1 MKKEYIIP
9 VFVSHLGCPET
20 CVFCNQKKISGQE
33 TDVTKEDVKETIEKH
48 LKNFD
53 PANRKVE
60 IAFFGGS
67 FTAISEEIQNVFLE
81 VANEYIKQKKVD
93 SIRISTRPDYI
104 SKDILKRLKKY
115 NVRTIELGVQSSN
128 DYILKKSQRGHTF
141 ADVIKASKLIR
152 RFGITLGHQMMV
164 GLPESTEI
172 DEINTA
178 KALIKL
184 KPQIMRIYPVLVIKG
199 TALDRMYESGE
210 YKPLTIIQ
218 AVERAKAVT
227 ELFNAKRIKVIRIGL
242 QVTDEKV
249 SEKIK
254 KINFKVK
261 VVEIAVNPA
270 DVNNFVGQKRENIRK
285 LHSVYNVETL
295 IKVDKKIKLGKFKI
309 KVLESYQN

>member
-67 FTAISEEIQNVFLE
+67 FTAISEEIQNGFLE

-184 KPQIMRIYPVLVIKG
+184 RPQIMRIYPVLVIKG
-199 TALDRMYESGE
+199 TALD
-210 YKPLTIIQ
+210 
-218 AVERAKAVT
+218 
-227 ELFNAKRIKVIRIGL
+227 
-242 QVTDEKV
+242 
-249 SEKIK
+249 
-254 KINFKVK
+254 
-261 VVEIAVNPA
+261 
-270 DVNNFVGQKRENIRK
+270 
-285 LHSVYNVETL
+285 
-295 IKVDKKIKLGKFKI
+295 
-309 KVLESYQN
+309 

>member
-67 FTAISEEIQNVFLE
+67 FTAISEEIQNGFLE

-184 KPQIMRIYPVLVIKG
+184 KPIL
-199 TALDRMYESGE
+199 S
-210 YKPLTIIQ
+210 
-218 AVERAKAVT
+218 
-227 ELFNAKRIKVIRIGL
+227 
-242 QVTDEKV
+242 
-249 SEKIK
+249 K
-254 KINFKVK
+254 KSF
-261 VVEIAVNPA
+261 
-270 DVNNFVGQKRENIRK
+270 
-285 LHSVYNVETL
+285 L
-295 IKVDKKIKLGKFKI
+295 
-309 KVLESYQN
+309 